1 MVMFSI
7 DEKKFVNLDNVFKM
21 ELINM
26 EDSNE
31 YYWRFFATDDTFCSS
46 QPFENESEAKEWL
59 KLRFLKAKGSGDI
72 IGL

>member
-1 MVMFSI
+1 MIMFSI
-7 DEKKFVNLDNVFKM
+7 DEKKFVNLGNVFKM

-59 KLRFLKAKGSGDI
+59 KMRVLRAKGSGDI

>member
-1 MVMFSI
+1 MFSI
-7 DEKKFVNLDNVFKM
+7 AERKFVNLDNVFKM

-31 YYWRFFATDDTFCSS
+31 YYWRFFATDDTFCTS
-46 QPFENESEAKEWL
+46 QPFENEAEAKEWL
-59 KLRFLKAKGSGDI
+59 KMRVLRAKGSGDI

>member
-1 MVMFSI
+1 MIIFGI
-7 DEKKFVNLDNVFKM
+7 DEKKFVNLDNVFKI
-21 ELINM
+21 ELVNL

-31 YYWRFFATDDTFCSS
+31 FFWRFSVTDDTFCTS

-59 KLRFLKAKGSGDI
+59 KLSFLKAKGSGDI

>member
-1 MVMFSI
+1 MFSI

-26 EDSNE
+26 EDSE
-31 YYWRFFATDDTFCSS
+31 EVFWRFYAKEDIFCTS

-59 KLRFLKAKGSGDI
+59 KMRVLRAKGSGDI

>member
-1 MVMFSI
+1 MYMFSI
-7 DEKKFVNLDNVFKM
+7 AERKFVNLDNVFKM

-31 YYWRFFATDDTFCSS
+31 YYWRFFATDDTFCTS

-59 KLRFLKAKGSGDI
+59 KMRVLRAKGSGDI

>member
-1 MVMFSI
+1 MIMFSI
-7 DEKKFVNLDNVFKM
+7 DEKKIVNLDNVFKM

-31 YYWRFFATDDTFCSS
+31 YYWRFFATDDTFCTS

-59 KLRFLKAKGSGDI
+59 KMRVLRAKGSGDI

>member
-1 MVMFSI
+1 MIMFSI
-7 DEKKFVNLDNVFKM
+7 DEKKFVNLGNVFKM

-26 EDSNE
+26 EDNE
-31 YYWRFFATDDTFCSS
+31 QYYWRFFATDDTFCTS

-59 KLRFLKAKGSGDI
+59 KMRVLRAKGSGDI

>member
-1 MVMFSI
+1 MIMFSI

-21 ELINM
+21 ELINL

-59 KLRFLKAKGSGDI
+59 KMRVLRAKGSGDI